1 MYMCIWCVFLFPV
14 QERSLEKLPP
24 LPRPIVVLFVRLIEC
39 LLGSPPREDCLRYIC
54 DHLLVSDLNEVKFVS
69 TPGTMD
75 TSITNAFSEQQ
86 NRVHVVLGIYRY
98 RDYLT
103 FSKNSALLI
112 IRHPLPND

>member
-1 MYMCIWCVFLFPV
+1 MMHHFSFL

-69 TPGTMD
+69 TPGAMD
-75 TSITNAFSEQQ
+75 TSITNALGKS
-86 NRVHVVLGIYRY
+86 NKTVHFL
-98 RDYLT
+98 
-103 FSKNSALLI
+103 SS
-112 IRHPLPND
+112 